1 MSLHTRRSKIFKKR
15 NVIYLFLLVLLIS
28 LPFLFYLVFLKNA
41 AVISPLSKQ
50 ANFTN
55 IEEILKE
62 KQILFSSVTLLNS
75 TYTVNIP
82 NSGQVMLSSQKNI
95 NKQISSLQRILHA
108 LTIEGKPFKSIDLRF
123 NEPTIVF

>member
-1 MSLHTRRSKIFKKR
+1 MSLHTRRSRISKKR
-15 NVIYLFLLVLLIS
+15 NVVYLFLLVLSIS
-28 LPFLFYLVFLKNA
+28 LPFLFYSVFFKNA
-41 AVISPLSKQ
+41 VVISPLSKQ

-62 KQILFSSVTLLNS
+62 KQILFSSVILLNS

-95 NKQISSLQRILHA
+95 NEQISSLQRILQA
-108 LTIEGKPFKSIDLRF
+108 LTIEGKLFKSIDLRF
-123 NEPTIVF
+123 NEPTISF